1 MFDDRWAE
9 PLWQVLLI
17 VAVAVAAYIAIRL
30 VVAAAVRTLIAR
42 GTADIDA
49 GNPKRVEL
57 ERRVTTLGQ
66 LLVKIAAGVIVVT
79 ASLMILGVFNVDIGP
94 AIAALGIAGLAVG
107 FGAQTLIKDWLSGV
121 FIVAENQFNAGE
133 QVRIA
138 GVEGEVE
145 DFSLRRTV
153 LRDADGTVHHV
164 PNGQIIVASNL
175 SRGRHTAPSRLGFGV
190 STSAADASTGAE
202 RDEKGSGEGR
212 PPESG

>member
-1 MFDDRWAE
+1 MLPEILADAA
-9 PLWQVLLI
+9 PKVVIIILS
-17 VAVAVAAYIAIRL
+17 AVAAFIAIRIA
-30 VVAAAVRTLIAR
+30 VNAAVRQLIERRA
-42 GTADIDA
+42 GDIDT
-49 GNPKRVEL
+49 GNLKRVEL
-57 ERRVTTLGQ
+57 ERRITTLGQ
-66 LLVKIAAGVIVVT
+66 LVVKIAAGVIVVM
-79 ASLMILGVFNVDIGP
+79 AALMVLGVFNVDIGP

-107 FGAQTLIKDWLSGV
+107 FGAQTLIKDWLSGI

-175 SRGRHTAPSRLGFGV
+175 SRGRHAPQARLGFG
-190 STSAADASTGAE
+190 ASTGAAGAAK
-202 RDEKGSGEGR
+202 DEAAPEEEEKAGSA
-212 PPESG
+212 